1 MASGVS
7 LESMINLPP
16 KPNGSTVE
24 VQNDFDRTV
33 LSWRNPGVGFW
44 RYGTLLFLIAWMGGW
59 VLGEVSAVGR
69 VLRGD
74 GGGFLI
80 FWLVGWTVGGVFCA
94 TTIFKLARPA
104 RPERLTLD
112 TLYLL
117 HEPGTE
123 QAAPF
128 WNQDKSRN
136 PLEPFK
142 SKKACKVAKKDVG
155 DIRIDRVGERQRLS
169 FDYGARRVEIGRY
182 LEEPERE
189 WLLAVL
195 KSWKS
200 A

>member
-1 MASGVS
+1 MMS
-7 LESMINLPP
+7 LPP
-16 KPNGSTVE
+16 APNGSTIE
-24 VQNDFDRTV
+24 VRNDFNHTV
-33 LSWRNPGVGFW
+33 LSWRNPGGGFG

-59 VLGEVSAVGR
+59 VVGEVSALGR
-69 VLRGD
+69 VLS
-74 GGGFLI
+74 GGGGWFLI
-80 FWLVGWTVGGVFCA
+80 FWLVGWTVGGVLCA

-128 WNQDKSRN
+128 WKQDKSRD

-142 SKKACKVAKKDVG
+142 PKKVCKVAKKDVG
-155 DIRIDRVGERQRLS
+155 DIRIVRVGERQRLS
-169 FDYGARRVEIGRY
+169 FDYGASRVEIGQY
-182 LEEPERE
+182 LAEPERE

-195 KSWKS
+195 KSWQS